1 MQRRSVQVLH
11 ANDFFAV
18 RRGRQR
24 LGSSHPL
31 HKVERRGRRA
41 TLAAMGRGIPR
52 ISTAVA
58 MLIRL
63 EWPMHST
70 EQPTEPEGDHGGGVG
85 LGLDSVT

>member
-1 MQRRSVQVLH
+1 MPSRVPARSYQGGRVVPRR
-11 ANDFFAV
+11 
-18 RRGRQR
+18 RQK
-24 LGSSHPL
+24 LGNSHPL
-31 HKVERRGRRA
+31 HSGERRGRRA